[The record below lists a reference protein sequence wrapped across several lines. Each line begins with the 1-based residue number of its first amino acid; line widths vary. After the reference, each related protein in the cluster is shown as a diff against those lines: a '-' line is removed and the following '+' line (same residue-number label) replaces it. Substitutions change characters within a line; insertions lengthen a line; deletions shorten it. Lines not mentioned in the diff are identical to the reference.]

1 MSETFKCSQCGR
13 NFILSYS
20 EQRYYRERGWTLP
33 QRCDLCRA
41 QRRQSQETR
50 PPDFRAKPAR
60 PGLNGKHSQPELH
73 RPPQEL
79 FTPEMERISLPRPSA
94 EPRHSRP
101 PGPNPYYRFG
111 FLSLG
116 LALFLMIIIIGFYG
130 LSRSVISLA
139 WLLAINLVT
148 LLVYRYDKLV
158 AGRGY
163 TRVPEAVLLGLAL
176 LGGSLM
182 AYIAMYRLR
191 PRHKTQSSSFLL
203 SFWAIVA
210 LQIIGL
216 ILYFGY

>member
-41 QRRQSQETR
+41 QGRQNQEAR
-50 PPDFRAKPAR
+50 PPDFRAKPAK
-60 PGLNGKHSQPELH
+60 PGLNGKHSQEGQ
-73 RPPQEL
+73 RPPREL
-79 FTPEMERISLPRPSA
+79 FTPQLERISLPRPPAS
-94 EPRHSRP
+94 PRPSRP
-101 PGPNPYYRFG
+101 PAPNPYYRFG
-111 FLSLG
+111 LLSLG
-116 LALFLMIIIIGFYG
+116 LALLLMVTITGFYG
-130 LSRSVISLA
+130 LSWSVMILA
-139 WLLAINLVT
+139 WLLAVNLVT

-163 TRVPEAVLLGLAL
+163 IRVPEVVLLGLAL

-182 AYIAMYRLR
+182 AYVAMYQLR
-191 PRHKTQSSSFLL
+191 PRHKTQSSGFLL

-216 ILYFGY
+216 ILYFGF